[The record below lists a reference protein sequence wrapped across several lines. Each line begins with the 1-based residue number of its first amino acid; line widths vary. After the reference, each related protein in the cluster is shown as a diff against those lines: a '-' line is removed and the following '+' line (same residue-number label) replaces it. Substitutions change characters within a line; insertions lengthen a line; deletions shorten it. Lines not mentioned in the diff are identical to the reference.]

1 MIFSE
6 IYQTRIEDYDIN
18 GFLSLEA
25 VLRIFENIGS
35 HHSDSVSN
43 SVIEGSLDGIAWI
56 FVEWAI
62 EIINLPKYGEP
73 VKVQTWVS
81 GKAPSASVLRNFIL
95 NDSRGSKL
103 VKGTAKFALFDLN
116 KRKPT
121 RISTELFE
129 LYSPEKNIVLENKS
143 PRPTESDVYDYE
155 INLAQRRSDIDFNGH
170 VHNIKYLTYA
180 LEALPYDVYLNKKFS
195 SLRILYKNPLS
206 SDGRIIA
213 KVAENNGVYTVGIYS
228 GEKLCSIIQLF
239 CHKPETALSN

>member
-129 LYSPEKNIVLENKS
+129 LYSPEKIVYWK
-143 PRPTESDVYDYE
+143 
-155 INLAQRRSDIDFNGH
+155 INLH
-170 VHNIKYLTYA
+170 VL
-180 LEALPYDVYLNKKFS
+180 LNLMYMIMRLIWHS
-195 SLRILYKNPLS
+195 ADRILIS
-206 SDGRIIA
+206 TVMFII
-213 KVAENNGVYTVGIYS
+213 
-228 GEKLCSIIQLF
+228 
-239 CHKPETALSN
+239 

>member
-1 MIFSE
+1 MIFNE
-6 IYQTRIEDYDIN
+6 IYQTRIEDYDKN

-56 FVEWAI
+56 FVEWTI

-73 VKVQTWVS
+73 VKVQTWIN

-95 NDSRGSKL
+95 SDSKDSNL

-116 KRKPT
+116 KRKPA

-129 LYSPEKNIVLENKS
+129 LYSPEKSRVFENKS
-143 PRPTESDVYDYE
+143 QRLTEPDVYDYE
-155 INLAQRRSDIDFNGH
+155 VNLAQRRSDIDFNGH

-180 LEALPYDVYLNKKFS
+180 LEALPYDVYLDMEFS

-206 SDGRIIA
+206 SAERIIA
-213 KVAENNGVYTVGIYS
+213 KVSENSGDYIVGIYNE
-228 GEKLCSIIQLF
+228 EKLCSIVKFI
-239 CHKPETALSN
+239 CHKSETALSN

>member
-1 MIFSE
+1 MIFNE
-6 IYQTRIEDYDIN
+6 IYQIRIEDYDKN

-56 FVEWAI
+56 FVEWTI

-73 VKVQTWVS
+73 VKVQTWIN

-95 NDSRGSKL
+95 SDSKDSNL

-116 KRKPT
+116 KRKPA

-129 LYSPEKNIVLENKS
+129 LYSPEKSRVFENKS
-143 PRPTESDVYDYE
+143 QRLTEPDVYDYE
-155 INLAQRRSDIDFNGH
+155 VNLAQRRSDIDFNGH

-180 LEALPYDVYLNKKFS
+180 LEALPYDVYLDMEFS
-195 SLRILYKNPLS
+195 SLRILYKNPLT
-206 SDGRIIA
+206 SDERIIA
-213 KVAENNGVYTVGIYS
+213 KVSENSGDYIVGIYS
-228 GEKLCSIIQLF
+228 EEKLCSIVKFI